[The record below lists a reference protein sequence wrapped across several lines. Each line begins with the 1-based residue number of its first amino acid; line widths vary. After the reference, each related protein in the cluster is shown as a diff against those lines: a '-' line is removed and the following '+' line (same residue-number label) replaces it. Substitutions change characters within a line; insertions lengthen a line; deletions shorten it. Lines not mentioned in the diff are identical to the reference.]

1 MTKLPRFNI
10 NDVHILQMFV
20 TLLQFPTKE
29 IMFRPIPLIIDID
42 IYSYFVHL
50 KLIEINM
57 RRILTM
63 LFVSVFMLS
72 LCPLHAQETET
83 LVLIDTDMGKI
94 KVKLFNDTPLHRD
107 NFIKNVKEH
116 RYDGLLFH
124 RVIKQFMI
132 QGGDINSK
140 DAPLD
145 AHLGDGDLDYTI
157 PAEFVYPKY
166 FHKRGMLCAARTP
179 DEENPEKASSA
190 TQFYIVTGK
199 FFTEMELDKMT
210 KEKGIEFTPEQ
221 KEAYMLEGG
230 TPHLDGNYTVFGEV
244 IQGMKVVDKIQ
255 FVETNADDRP
265 TKNIKI
271 KSMKLIENKY
281 KMENQATET
290 RVLMHT
296 NKGDIKLKLYNDTP
310 LHRDNFIKLVQEGQ
324 YNGLLFHRVIKDF
337 MIQGGDV
344 TSKDAPMNK
353 QLGAG
358 DLGYTFPPNS
368 VTRNISTRKEPFAPH
383 VPETR

>member
-1 MTKLPRFNI
+1 
-10 NDVHILQMFV
+10 
-20 TLLQFPTKE
+20 
-29 IMFRPIPLIIDID
+29 
-42 IYSYFVHL
+42 
-50 KLIEINM
+50 M

-190 TQFYIVTGK
+190 TQFYIVS
-199 FFTEMELDKMT
+199 
-210 KEKGIEFTPEQ
+210 
-221 KEAYMLEGG
+221 AYGSGG

-255 FVETNADDRP
+255 FVETNAEDRP

-271 KSMKLIENKY
+271 KSMKLIEK
-281 KMENQATET
+281 
-290 RVLMHT
+290 
-296 NKGDIKLKLYNDTP
+296 
-310 LHRDNFIKLVQEGQ
+310 
-324 YNGLLFHRVIKDF
+324 
-337 MIQGGDV
+337 
-344 TSKDAPMNK
+344 
-353 QLGAG
+353 
-358 DLGYTFPPNS
+358 
-368 VTRNISTRKEPFAPH
+368 
-383 VPETR
+383 